1 MTIFEWININSIS
14 FSSNT
19 SNIMGNYKTPR
30 PKNINFPEVTKK
42 IDYKFEIV
50 SSVDGK
56 DQRYVRSI
64 LGLKSG
70 NILIAYLEINQILD
84 EIKNCLEIVNVPKLK
99 KVEEFKFNSII
110 DDVVYGIDS
119 ALQLKNGNIF
129 TICDRFYFFDGENI
143 SKGPKT
149 KSEEINNIYFLKNFN
164 KEFKY
169 VDRNFNYEKSLIK
182 RDFKCMPCD
191 FIIEAKENK
200 LLYTFEDDG
209 NKSIRFFDISN
220 LSEEP
225 NQEVIFTYSKKGI
238 YSMVNYH
245 FDIIK
250 VSEYYPENLYVI
262 GNMQEPSGMSMA
274 NHSSLLFIFNLD
286 DFCDVAKKDK
296 KPESI
301 INISKSQIIVALC
314 EYDKKYLLL
323 DTFNNGIYIIDIEA
337 KAKVAVATDIKIL
350 ENNILLS
357 NKKETFTEKEYGS
370 SERFDGLLYRNII
383 KLKDGQ
389 ILLNYYWAEIMDISE
404 QRTKRVARGS
414 QYFVFLGN
422 YMIICEYNTALI
434 AYQIFDE

>member
-1 MTIFEWININSIS
+1 
-14 FSSNT
+14 
-19 SNIMGNYKTPR
+19 MGNYKTPR

-56 DQRYVRSI
+56 DQRYARSI

>member
-1 MTIFEWININSIS
+1 
-14 FSSNT
+14 
-19 SNIMGNYKTPR
+19 MGNYKTPR

-337 KAKVAVATDIKIL
+337 KAKVAVATDIKFWA
-350 ENNILLS
+350 NNKLIS
-357 NKKETFTEKEYGS
+357 YTKEKFTEKRYGS
-370 SERFDGLLYRNII
+370 LERFDGLLYRNII

-389 ILLNYYWAEIMDISE
+389 ILLSHYYINIMDISE
-404 QRTKRVARGS
+404 QIIKESAKGS

>member
-1 MTIFEWININSIS
+1 
-14 FSSNT
+14 
-19 SNIMGNYKTPR
+19 MGNYKTPR

-169 VDRNFNYEKSLIK
+169 VDRYFNYEKSLIK

-238 YSMVNYH
+238 NTMVDYH

>member
-1 MTIFEWININSIS
+1 
-14 FSSNT
+14 
-19 SNIMGNYKTPR
+19 MGNLKTPR

-42 IDYKFEIV
+42 IDYKFEV
-50 SSVDGK
+50 VASVDGK
-56 DQRYVRSI
+56 DQRYARSI

-110 DDVVYGIDS
+110 DDVIYGIDS

-143 SKGPKT
+143 SEGPKT
-149 KSEEINNIYFLKNFN
+149 KSEELNNIYFHKNN
-164 KEFKY
+164 NLEFKY
-169 VDRNFNYEKSLIK
+169 VDPLFKYEKSLIK
-182 RDFKCMPCD
+182 RDFKCIPCD

-200 LLYTFEDDG
+200 LLYTFEQNG
-209 NKSIRFFDISN
+209 NKSIIFFDISN

-225 NQEVIFTYSKKGI
+225 KQKVIFTFSKKGI
-238 YSMVNYH
+238 NTMVDYH

-262 GNMQEPSGMSMA
+262 GNFQDHSGGGMA

-286 DFCDVAKKDK
+286 DFCDDAIKDK

-301 INISKSQIIVALC
+301 INISNSQIIFALC

-323 DTFNNGIYIIDIEA
+323 DTYNNGIYIIDIEA
-337 KAKVAVATDIKIL
+337 KAKVAVATDIKL
-350 ENNILLS
+350 WAD
-357 NKKETFTEKEYGS
+357 NKLISYRKDTFTEKNYGS
-370 SERFDGLLYRNII
+370 LERFDGLLYRNII

-389 ILLNYYWAEIMDISE
+389 ILLSHSWIHIMDISE
-404 QRTKRVARGS
+404 QIMKEGFRGS

-422 YMIICEYNTALI
+422 YMILYQYNTTLI
-434 AYQIFDE
+434 AYQISDE

>member
-1 MTIFEWININSIS
+1 
-14 FSSNT
+14 
-19 SNIMGNYKTPR
+19 MGNYKTPR

>member
-1 MTIFEWININSIS
+1 
-14 FSSNT
+14 
-19 SNIMGNYKTPR
+19 MGNFKTPR

-169 VDRNFNYEKSLIK
+169 VDRYFNYEKSLIK

-370 SERFDGLLYRNII
+370 SERFDGLLYRNIK

>member
-1 MTIFEWININSIS
+1 
-14 FSSNT
+14 
-19 SNIMGNYKTPR
+19 MGNYKTPR

-42 IDYKFEIV
+42 IDYKFEV
-50 SSVDGK
+50 VASVDGK
-56 DQRYVRSI
+56 DQRYARSI

-200 LLYTFEDDG
+200 LLYTFEDDD

-262 GNMQEPSGMSMA
+262 GNMKEPSGMSMD

-357 NKKETFTEKEYGS
+357 NKKETFTEKNYGS

-434 AYQIFDE
+434 AYQISDE

>member
-1 MTIFEWININSIS
+1 
-14 FSSNT
+14 
-19 SNIMGNYKTPR
+19 
-30 PKNINFPEVTKK
+30 
-42 IDYKFEIV
+42 
-50 SSVDGK
+50 
-56 DQRYVRSI
+56 
-64 LGLKSG
+64 
-70 NILIAYLEINQILD
+70 
-84 EIKNCLEIVNVPKLK
+84 
-99 KVEEFKFNSII
+99 
-110 DDVVYGIDS
+110 
-119 ALQLKNGNIF
+119 
-129 TICDRFYFFDGENI
+129 
-143 SKGPKT
+143 
-149 KSEEINNIYFLKNFN
+149 
-164 KEFKY
+164 
-169 VDRNFNYEKSLIK
+169 
-182 RDFKCMPCD
+182 MPCD

-200 LLYTFEDDG
+200 LLYTFEDDD

-357 NKKETFTEKEYGS
+357 NKKETFTEKNYGS

-404 QRTKRVARGS
+404 QITKRVARGS

-422 YMIICEYNTALI
+422 YMILIQYNTALI
-434 AYQIFDE
+434 AYQISDE

>member
-1 MTIFEWININSIS
+1 
-14 FSSNT
+14 
-19 SNIMGNYKTPR
+19 MGNYKTPR

-434 AYQIFDE
+434 AYQISDE

>member
-1 MTIFEWININSIS
+1 
-14 FSSNT
+14 
-19 SNIMGNYKTPR
+19 MGNYKTPR

-169 VDRNFNYEKSLIK
+169 VDRYFNYEKSLIK

-350 ENNILLS
+350 ENNILLN

>member
-1 MTIFEWININSIS
+1 
-14 FSSNT
+14 
-19 SNIMGNYKTPR
+19 MGNYKTPR

-169 VDRNFNYEKSLIK
+169 VDRYFNYEKSLIK

>member
-1 MTIFEWININSIS
+1 
-14 FSSNT
+14 
-19 SNIMGNYKTPR
+19 MGNYKTPR

-42 IDYKFEIV
+42 IDYKFEV
-50 SSVDGK
+50 VASVDGK
-56 DQRYVRSI
+56 DQRYARSI

-99 KVEEFKFNSII
+99 KVEEFNFKSII

-143 SKGPKT
+143 SEGPKT
-149 KSEEINNIYFLKNFN
+149 KSEELNNIYFLKNHN
-164 KEFKY
+164 LEFKY
-169 VDRNFNYEKSLIK
+169 VDKTVNFDKSLIK

-225 NQEVIFTYSKKGI
+225 KQKVIFTYSKKGI
-238 YSMVNYH
+238 YNMIDYH

-262 GNMQEPSGMSMA
+262 GNMNEHTND

-286 DFCDVAKKDK
+286 DFCDDAKKDK

-301 INISKSQIIVALC
+301 INISNSQIIFALC

-323 DTFNNGIYIIDIEA
+323 DTYNNGIYIIDIEA
-337 KAKVAVATDIKIL
+337 KAKVAVATDIKFWA
-350 ENNILLS
+350 NNKFIS
-357 NKKETFTEKEYGS
+357 YTKEKFTEKRYGS
-370 SERFDGLLYRNII
+370 LERFDGLLYRNII

-389 ILLNYYWAEIMDISE
+389 ILLSHYWIHIMDISE
-404 QRTKRVARGS
+404 QIIKETAKGS

-422 YMIICEYNTALI
+422 YMILIQYNTALI
-434 AYQIFDE
+434 AYQISDE

>member
-50 SSVDGK
+50 ASVDGK
-56 DQRYVRSI
+56 DQRYARSI

>member
-1 MTIFEWININSIS
+1 
-14 FSSNT
+14 
-19 SNIMGNYKTPR
+19 MGNYKTPR

-262 GNMQEPSGMSMA
+262 GNMKEPSGMSMD

-404 QRTKRVARGS
+404 QRTKRVARVS

>member
-1 MTIFEWININSIS
+1 
-14 FSSNT
+14 
-19 SNIMGNYKTPR
+19 MGNYKTPR

-42 IDYKFEIV
+42 IDYKFEV
-50 SSVDGK
+50 VASVDGK
-56 DQRYVRSI
+56 DKRYARSI

-70 NILIAYLEINQILD
+70 NILIAYLEINQKLD

-99 KVEEFKFNSII
+99 KVEEFNFKSII

-143 SKGPKT
+143 SEGPKT
-149 KSEEINNIYFLKNFN
+149 KSEELNNIYFLKNHN
-164 KEFKY
+164 LEFKY
-169 VDRNFNYEKSLIK
+169 VDKTVDFDKSLIK

-200 LLYTFEDDG
+200 LLYTFEDDR
-209 NKSIRFFDISN
+209 NESIRFFDISN

-225 NQEVIFTYSKKGI
+225 KQKVIFTYSKKGEYNMI
-238 YSMVNYH
+238 NYH

-262 GNMQEPSGMSMA
+262 GNMQEPYG
-274 NHSSLLFIFNLD
+274 HSSLLFIFNLD
-286 DFCDVAKKDK
+286 DFCDDAIKDK

-301 INISKSQIIVALC
+301 IKISDSQIIFALC
-314 EYDKKYLLL
+314 EYDKKYLIL
-323 DTFNNGIYIIDIEA
+323 DTYNNGIYIIDIEA
-337 KAKVAVATDIKIL
+337 KAKVAVATDIKFWA
-350 ENNILLS
+350 NNKLIS
-357 NKKETFTEKEYGS
+357 YTKEKFTEKRYGS
-370 SERFDGLLYRNII
+370 LERFDGLLYRNII

-389 ILLNYYWAEIMDISE
+389 ILLSHYYINIMDISE
-404 QRTKRVARGS
+404 QIIKESAKGS

-422 YMIICEYNTALI
+422 YMILIQYNTALI
-434 AYQIFDE
+434 AYQISDE

>member
-1 MTIFEWININSIS
+1 
-14 FSSNT
+14 
-19 SNIMGNYKTPR
+19 MGNYKTPR

-42 IDYKFEIV
+42 IDYKFEV
-50 SSVDGK
+50 VASVDGK
-56 DQRYVRSI
+56 DKRYARSI

-99 KVEEFKFNSII
+99 KVEEFNFKSII

-143 SKGPKT
+143 SEGPKT
-149 KSEEINNIYFLKNFN
+149 KSEELNNIYFLKNHN
-164 KEFKY
+164 LEFKY
-169 VDRNFNYEKSLIK
+169 VDKTVDFDKSLIK

-200 LLYTFEDDG
+200 LLYTFEDDR
-209 NKSIRFFDISN
+209 NESIRFFGISN

-225 NQEVIFTYSKKGI
+225 KQKVIFTYSKKGEYNMI
-238 YSMVNYH
+238 NYH

-262 GNMQEPSGMSMA
+262 GNMQEPYG
-274 NHSSLLFIFNLD
+274 HSSLLFIFNLD
-286 DFCDVAKKDK
+286 DFCDDAKKDK

-301 INISKSQIIVALC
+301 IKISDSQIIFALC
-314 EYDKKYLLL
+314 EYDKKYLIL
-323 DTFNNGIYIIDIEA
+323 DTYNNGIYIIDIEA
-337 KAKVAVATDIKIL
+337 KAKVAVATDIKFWA
-350 ENNILLS
+350 NNKLIS
-357 NKKETFTEKEYGS
+357 YTKEKFTEKRYGS
-370 SERFDGLLYRNII
+370 LERFDGLLYRNII

-389 ILLNYYWAEIMDISE
+389 ILLSHYYINIMDISE
-404 QRTKRVARGS
+404 QIIKESAKGS

-422 YMIICEYNTALI
+422 YMILIQYNTALI
-434 AYQIFDE
+434 AYQISDE

>member
-1 MTIFEWININSIS
+1 
-14 FSSNT
+14 
-19 SNIMGNYKTPR
+19 MGNLKTPR

-42 IDYKFEIV
+42 IDYKFEV
-50 SSVDGK
+50 VASVDGK
-56 DQRYVRSI
+56 DQRYARSI

-301 INISKSQIIVALC
+301 INISNSQIIFALC

-422 YMIICEYNTALI
+422 YMILFQYNTALI
-434 AYQIFDE
+434 AYQISDE

>member
-1 MTIFEWININSIS
+1 
-14 FSSNT
+14 
-19 SNIMGNYKTPR
+19 MGNLKTPR

-42 IDYKFEIV
+42 IDYKFEV
-50 SSVDGK
+50 VASVDGK
-56 DQRYVRSI
+56 DQRYARSI

-110 DDVVYGIDS
+110 DDVIYGIDS

-143 SKGPKT
+143 SEGPKT
-149 KSEEINNIYFLKNFN
+149 KSEELNDIYFHKNN
-164 KEFKY
+164 NLEFKY
-169 VDRNFNYEKSLIK
+169 VDPLFKYEKSLIK
-182 RDFKCMPCD
+182 RDFKCIPCD

-200 LLYTFEDDG
+200 LLYTFEQNG
-209 NKSIRFFDISN
+209 NKSIIFFDISN

-225 NQEVIFTYSKKGI
+225 KQKVIFTFSKKGI
-238 YSMVNYH
+238 NTMVDYH

-262 GNMQEPSGMSMA
+262 GNMQEAPGGMTK
-274 NHSSLLFIFNLD
+274 HSSLLFIFNLD
-286 DFCDVAKKDK
+286 DFCDDDKKDK

-301 INISKSQIIVALC
+301 INISNSQIIFALC

-323 DTFNNGIYIIDIEA
+323 DTYNNGIYIIDIEA
-337 KAKVAVATDIKIL
+337 KAKVAVATDIKL
-350 ENNILLS
+350 WAD
-357 NKKETFTEKEYGS
+357 NKLISYRKDTFTEKNYGS
-370 SERFDGLLYRNII
+370 LERFDGLLYRNII

-404 QRTKRVARGS
+404 QITKRVARGS

>member
-1 MTIFEWININSIS
+1 
-14 FSSNT
+14 
-19 SNIMGNYKTPR
+19 MGNYKTPR

-357 NKKETFTEKEYGS
+357 NKKETFTEKNYGS